1 MYGGRGWEWMYGR
14 RGREAT
20 THSRYPFN
28 VSSGFSYSYPKAKV
42 AKREQNHIPHQ
53 LLHLGA
59 WSHFLEDLGAIQS
72 LPGPGNACTSL
83 LFSAAVTAQG
93 QGSSRGQLSCLIPG
107 SHQSMPFTPSLFLHF
122 FFFLYNEASRDWWT
136 SEPRYGSLGSPA
148 SIKAGKPGKV
158 VETVTGKLVGN
169 SRKGGSV
176 CAFTSLGLVYDELQL
191 NSLGPRF
198 HRGKDRNSFSGQK
211 RP

>member
-1 MYGGRGWEWMYGR
+1 MGGEDESGCMAGEEGKQQLTVGIHSMSVLVSHTLTLRQRWLRG
-14 RGREAT
+14 
-20 THSRYPFN
+20 SRT
-28 VSSGFSYSYPKAKV
+28 
-42 AKREQNHIPHQ
+42 PHQ

-122 FFFLYNEASRDWWT
+122 FFFLYNEASRD
-136 SEPRYGSLGSPA
+136 
-148 SIKAGKPGKV
+148 
-158 VETVTGKLVGN
+158 
-169 SRKGGSV
+169 
-176 CAFTSLGLVYDELQL
+176 
-191 NSLGPRF
+191 
-198 HRGKDRNSFSGQK
+198 
-211 RP
+211 